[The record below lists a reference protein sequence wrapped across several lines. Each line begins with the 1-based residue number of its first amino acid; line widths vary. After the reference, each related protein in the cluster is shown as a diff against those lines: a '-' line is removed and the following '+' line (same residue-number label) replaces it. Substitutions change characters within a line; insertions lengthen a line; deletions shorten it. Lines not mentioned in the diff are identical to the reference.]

1 MNPIELDLSPNFN
14 NEWRNSDVLTLPLPI
29 DPVQPIIYG
38 DEVTNF
44 ASMPVEKTNGSN
56 GENSTTAVITTSQP
70 IDYPVL
76 RECTT
81 SEINT
86 LQSFV
91 QNSSIGVPGA
101 INLANPNQKTYFV
114 AFDGTRND
122 KNNPAE
128 FGAETNVGLI
138 YDFAKSGIN
147 ASGRGEARY
156 YSGPG
161 TGLLRLLD
169 SAFGASMIPTA
180 DNAYKDLVTW
190 ANEQYKSNPDVS
202 ITLSGISFSR
212 GGGSHTAFL
221 NYVYDKGIPDTSSN
235 PIYGFDP
242 RTEQNIIIGYERYV
256 VSPKTADL
264 GVQGFM
270 DRVVT
275 GGRTDLTTLLPPSD
289 RLHVRSIEMNNET
302 RREFAADSL
311 QNQTNTDPK
320 INRSILPGDHADGGG
335 GYENNNGI
343 SRYVIE
349 GFHKWFGASGLPLT
363 SLPDSMKGGT
373 QSCVIHNSFKGFWG
387 IDGGP
392 DVPGWYP
399 DRSTNT
405 NFYTSPIPNT
415 SDLINS
421 LPNPDPIGD
430 LINSLPNP
438 DPIGDLINSLPNP
451 DPIGDLINSL
461 PNPDP
466 IGDLINSLPNPDPIG
481 DLINSLP
488 NPDPIGDLINSLPN
502 PDPIGD
508 LINSLPNPDPGY
520 VNLEYPIVE
529 SPFIDPGYVN
539 PEYPIVE
546 SPLIDPGYINPEYPI
561 VESPFIDPG
570 YINPEYPII
579 DAPFID
585 FSYINPEYPI
595 VEAPFID
602 SGYIYPEYSI
612 VPPYTPDYSTP
623 YVPSYTPD
631 YSTPYVPSYTPDY
644 STPYVPSYT
653 PDYSTPYVPSY
664 TPDYLTPYVPSY
676 TPDYSTSYAP
686 SYTPD
691 YSTPYVP
698 SYTPDYSTPYVP
710 SYTPDYSTPYVP
722 SYTPDYSTPY
732 APSYTPDYS
741 TPYVPSYTPDYST
754 PYVPSYTPDY
764 STPYVPSYTPDYST
778 PYVPSYTPDYS
789 TPYSPPPFDPG
800 FFEPVVLDLTGK
812 GFNLLAAE
820 TSSAHFDILGGGKQ
834 YQTGWAGAGNGLLAY
849 DVDND
854 SLINHRSE
862 IAFIDYKPGARTDL
876 EGLTAFDTNNNGWF
890 EKEDAKWNQF
900 GVWEDK
906 NADGITDSGE
916 YHSLDSL
923 GIQSI
928 YLTSDHQKSVMN
940 GNIIHGVTQVVMQNG
955 SSLLAADV
963 SFNVS
968 GQVLI

>member
-1 MNPIELDLSPNFN
+1 MDSIELDLSPNFN

-44 ASMPVEKTNGSN
+44 ASTLVEGNNVSN
-56 GENSTTAVITTSQP
+56 GENSTTALINTSQP
-70 IDYPVL
+70 IDHPVL
-76 RECTT
+76 RECTAN
-81 SEINT
+81 EINT

-91 QNSSIGVPGA
+91 QNSSVGVSGA
-101 INLANPNQKTYFV
+101 INLSNPNQKTYFV

-138 YDFAKSGIN
+138 YDLAKSGIN
-147 ASGRGEARY
+147 AAGGGEARY

-161 TGLLRLLD
+161 TGSLRLLD

-190 ANEQYKSNPDVS
+190 ANEQYKSNPDVN

-264 GVQGFM
+264 GVQGFI

-275 GGRTDLTTLLPPSD
+275 GGRNDVTTILPPSD
-289 RLHVRSIEMNNET
+289 RLRVLSIEMNNET
-302 RREFAADSL
+302 RREFPADSL
-311 QNQTNTDPK
+311 QNQTNTDFR
-320 INRSILPGDHADGGG
+320 INRFILPGAHADGGG
-335 GYENNNGI
+335 GYENNSGI
-343 SRYVIE
+343 SRYVLE
-349 GFHKWFGASGLPLT
+349 GFHNWFGASGFPLT

-373 QSCVIHNSFKGFWG
+373 QSCAIHDSFKGFWG

-438 DPIGDLINSLPNP
+438 DPISDLINSLPNP

-466 IGDLINSLPNPDPIG
+466 IGNLINSLPNPDPIG

-520 VNLEYPIVE
+520 INPEYPIVE

-546 SPLIDPGYINPEYPI
+546 SSFIDPGYVNPEYPIVEPSFIDPGYVNPEYPIVEPPFIDPGYINPEYPI
-561 VESPFIDPG
+561 VEPPFIDPG
-570 YINPEYPII
+570 YINPEYPIV

-612 VPPYTPDYSTP
+612 VPPYTPDYSTAYTP
-623 YVPSYTPD
+623 DYSTAYTPDYSTAYTPD

-664 TPDYLTPYVPSY
+664 
-676 TPDYSTSYAP
+676 A
-686 SYTPD
+686 
-691 YSTPYVP
+691 
-698 SYTPDYSTPYVP
+698 
-710 SYTPDYSTPYVP
+710 
-722 SYTPDYSTPY
+722 PDYSTPY

-741 TPYVPSYTPDYST
+741 TPYA
-754 PYVPSYTPDY
+754 
-764 STPYVPSYTPDYST
+764 PSYTPDYST

-862 IAFIDYKPGARTDL
+862 IAFIDYKPGAKTDL
-876 EGLTAFDTNNNGWF
+876 EGLTAFDTNQNGWF
-890 EKEDAKWNQF
+890 EKSDDKWNQF

-906 NADGITDSGE
+906 NVDGVTDQGE
-916 YHSLDSL
+916 YHSLNSL

-940 GNIIHGVTQVVMQNG
+940 GNIIHGVTQVVLQNG

-968 GQVLI
+968 SQVLI